1 LREIY
6 FRLKPIE
13 TDEYTFYAFESV
25 CFKGICAL
33 NRRHNLAD
41 AVQSDRANPLF
52 LGGGGCSFLSSP
64 QFFLFFVVAAGGKNV
79 PPLFAPP
86 KK

>member
-1 LREIY
+1 MNIHSMRSNR
-6 FRLKPIE
+6 FVSK
-13 TDEYTFYAFESV
+13 EYVRSTADITS
-25 CFKGICAL
+25 
-33 NRRHNLAD
+33 AD

-79 PPLFAPP
+79 PSFLSTE
-86 KK
+86 K